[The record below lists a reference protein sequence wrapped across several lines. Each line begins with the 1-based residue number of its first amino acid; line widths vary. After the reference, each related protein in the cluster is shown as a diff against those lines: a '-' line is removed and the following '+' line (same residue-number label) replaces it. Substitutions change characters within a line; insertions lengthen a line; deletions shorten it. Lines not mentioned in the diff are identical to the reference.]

1 MQRVLNFQHGLL
13 YAEVDITCLSA
24 LILQLD
30 VFDDKL
36 YRITQKSR

>member
-13 YAEVDITCLSA
+13 YEEVDITCLFA

-30 VFDDKL
+30 VFDDNF
-36 YRITQKSR
+36 TV